1 MRHATWTRIQAHK
14 MTRHTAKP
22 EPTNSSAAAP
32 GELFPIRTVSSLTG
46 VNAITLRAWE
56 RRYGLVE
63 PVRTATGH
71 RLYRREDIELI
82 HQALGLMDKGI
93 SIGQVKKSLLR
104 RVESASPAAHDKW
117 HQFQA
122 RMLDAITRFDEDGV
136 ESAYNAAL
144 ALYPVEQ
151 VTMELLLPLLQELGR
166 RWESTEGSIAE
177 EHFFGVYLRNKL
189 GARFHHRQSRDSGP
203 RLLAGCLPGEQHE
216 IGLLIFALTAHEN
229 GLHLVLLGANT
240 PLAELPT
247 AVKRA
252 RCAAIVLSGSITPT
266 REVVNVEL
274 RALVAA
280 THVPVFV
287 GGMTSVRSRDSIVA
301 AGAIP
306 LGTELTLGAERIRS
320 ALASVHPRK

>member
-1 MRHATWTRIQAHK
+1 
-14 MTRHTAKP
+14 MTRS
-22 EPTNSSAAAP
+22 EPKKEAVSDP

-63 PVRTATGH
+63 PIRTPTGH
-71 RLYRREDIELI
+71 RLYRREDIEFI
-82 HQALGLMDKGI
+82 HQALGLMEKGI
-93 SIGQVKKSLLR
+93 AISQVKKSLQR
-104 RVESASPAAHDKW
+104 STQSVQSGTHSKW
-117 HQFQA
+117 TQFQS
-122 RMLDAITRFDEDGV
+122 RMLTAITQFDEEGV

-144 ALYPVEQ
+144 ALYPVEE
-151 VTMELLLPLLQELGR
+151 VTLELLLPLLQELGR

-189 GARFHHRQSRDSGP
+189 GARFHHRQRGESGP
-203 RLLAGCLPGEQHE
+203 RLLAACLPGEHHE
-216 IGLLIFALTAHEN
+216 IGLLIFALTAHEY
-229 GLHLVLLGANT
+229 GLHPVLLGANT
-240 PLAELPT
+240 PLGELAP

-252 RCAAIVLSGSITPT
+252 RCAAIVLSGSITPA

-280 THVPVFV
+280 AKVLVFV
-287 GGMTSVRSRDSIVA
+287 GGMASVRSRDSIVA

-306 LGTELTLGAERIRS
+306 LGTQLSLGAERIRS
-320 ALASVHPRK
+320 ALASVKPLSNRS